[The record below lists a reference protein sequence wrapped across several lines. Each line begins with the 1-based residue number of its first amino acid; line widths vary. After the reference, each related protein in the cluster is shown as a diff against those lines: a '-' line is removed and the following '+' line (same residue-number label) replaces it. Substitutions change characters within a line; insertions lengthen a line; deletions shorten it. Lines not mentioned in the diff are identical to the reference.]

1 MVSQQ
6 FGPIAPLLTPVMP
19 LKSPQI
25 PIFCP
30 PTFCDD
36 VIYECPLLIFRARGH
51 DNGLPCSKLEVCETC
66 DPGAAECSTPDKYYQ
81 FRVDEYA
88 DVEGD
93 TPQEQVANMMAEI
106 YHRGPIACG
115 IGNYT

>member
-1 MVSQQ
+1 MTV
-6 FGPIAPLLTPVMP
+6 FNVF
-19 LKSPQI
+19 
-25 PIFCP
+25 IF
-30 PTFCDD
+30 F
-36 VIYECPLLIFRARGH
+36 FFNHRARGH

-93 TPQEQVANMMAEI
+93 TPQEQEVNMMAEI

-115 IGNYT
+115 IGDYI